1 MKKFNLHMFDRKP
14 GVIESMLRCG
24 SNNGVTMAE
33 LAAAIGCDA
42 RAIRAQVHKE
52 RTEGA
57 VILAGDTG
65 FYLPSDDPETAIGE
79 IRAFER
85 RMKSKARNTLKATQ
99 SATAARIR
107 LECCQRLNRE

>member
-14 GVIESMLRCG
+14 GVIESMLHCG
-24 SNNGVTMAE
+24 ASNGVTMAE
-33 LAAAIGCDA
+33 LAAAFGCDA

-65 FYLPSDDPETAIGE
+65 FYLPSCDPETAIYE
-79 IRAFER
+79 IKAFAFTR
-85 RMKSKARNTLKATQ
+85 GGKRSMIKL
-99 SATAARIR
+99 
-107 LECCQRLNRE
+107 

>member
-1 MKKFNLHMFDRKP
+1 MSGHNPIVENLRH
-14 GVIESMLRCG
+14 GAA
-24 SNNGVTMAE
+24 NGVTMSE
-33 LAAAIGCDA
+33 LAALFGCTN
-42 RAIRAQVHKE
+42 REIRIQVHNE
-52 RTEGA
+52 RVKGA

-85 RMKSKARNTLKATQ
+85 RMKAKARNTLEATK

-107 LECCQRLNRE
+107 MEQRAAGREC

>member
-1 MKKFNLHMFDRKP
+1 
-14 GVIESMLRCG
+14 
-24 SNNGVTMAE
+24 MA
-33 LAAAIGCDA
+33 A
-42 RAIRAQVHKE
+42 RTCTNREIRIQVHNE
-52 RTEGA
+52 RVKGA

-85 RMKSKARNTLKATQ
+85 RMKAKARNTLEATK

-107 LECCQRLNRE
+107 MEQRAAGREC

>member
-24 SNNGVTMAE
+24 AANGVTMAE
-33 LAAAIGCDA
+33 LASAIGCDA

-65 FYLPSDDPETAIGE
+65 FYLPSCDPEMAIYE
-79 IRAFER
+79 IKAFER
-85 RMKSKARNTLKATQ
+85 QMKAKARNTLEATK

-107 LECCQRLNRE
+107 IEGNVKKC